1 MSAEMSPQRNPDDTG
16 HLAGDLPLEH
26 DSGLM
31 SHFARRRRTRSAT
44 RFVLWAVLSLVA
56 VGGAFALATQAVR
69 QRKLP
74 ADNPLV
80 VTPPEDQPPAGQS
93 AVSGPTLSELL
104 ESIEPGI
111 VRIESVS
118 GGRASLGSGFVVDR
132 EQGWVATSY
141 HVVAEA
147 TEAVVRFRDGSSFP
161 VAGYAAIDTDDDL
174 AVLQV
179 GRLPDRVRALPLA
192 PDTDP
197 RQLSMVI
204 AIGHPRGLEF
214 SPFDGKVSR
223 VLTTDE
229 LPESSRQFLRQTM
242 SDQRIHRWVQHTAQL
257 SAGNSGG
264 PLIDTRGRVIG
275 INTWTDREAGFGY
288 ALHAA
293 HLQNVLGR
301 PLLQVASLAEHAR
314 ADVRVAALLR
324 QLTAERIDELYRRAE
339 ATGWRPQTP
348 ADYQV
353 LQDLALAVTAANLPG
368 TLDAPGMLDEQ
379 QLEPLI
385 RAADEVVQRLRNRR
399 WDGAA
404 QVTLINEFAVRRVGR
419 SAGGV
424 FVFGTVERVVAG
436 RGGTRGALI
445 RVAGG
450 ERMMFVRIDTLLIHL
465 TPGQQCLI
473 LGANDRGRVVR
484 YGENPLDLEEA
495 YVIASRTILPLNP

>member
-1 MSAEMSPQRNPDDTG
+1 MSPERNQDETG
-16 HLAGDLPLEH
+16 RVHADLPLQH

-69 QRKLP
+69 QRSLP
-74 ADNPLV
+74 EDDPLV
-80 VTPPEDQPPAGQS
+80 VTADDDPPSAGPS

-104 ESIEPGI
+104 ASIEPGI
-111 VRIESVS
+111 VRIESVA

-132 EQGWVATSY
+132 EEGWVATCY
-141 HVVAEA
+141 HVVGEA
-147 TEAVVRFRDGSSFP
+147 TEAVVRFRDGSNFP
-161 VAGYAAIDTDDDL
+161 VEGYAAIDTDDDL

-179 GRLPDRVRALPLA
+179 GRLPEWARTLPLA
-192 PDTDP
+192 PDTNP
-197 RQLSMVI
+197 RQMSMVI

-223 VLTTDE
+223 VLTTAE
-229 LPESSRQFLRQTM
+229 LPASSRQFLRQAM
-242 SDQRIHRWVQHTAQL
+242 SDERIHRWVQHTAQL

-264 PLIDTRGRVIG
+264 PLIDTRGRVVG

-293 HLQNVLGR
+293 HLQNLLRR
-301 PLLQVASLAEHAR
+301 PLLQVARLAEHAR
-314 ADVRVAALLR
+314 TDVRVAALLR
-324 QLTAERIDELYRRAE
+324 QLTAERIDELYRLAD
-339 ATGWRPQTP
+339 ATGWRPQNP

-385 RAADEVVQRLRNRR
+385 RTADEVVQRLRNKR
-399 WDGAA
+399 WEAAA
-404 QVTLINEFAVRRVGR
+404 QVTLINEFALGQVGR
-419 SAGGV
+419 AAGGV
-424 FVFGTVERVVAG
+424 FVFGTVERVVTG
-436 RGGTRGALI
+436 RSGTRGALI

-450 ERMMFVRIDTLLIHL
+450 DRMMFVRIDTLLIHL
-465 TPGQQCLI
+465 APGQQCLI

-495 YVIASRTILPLNP
+495 HLIASRTILPLMP